1 MPLTLVVSG
10 ASFSTRLPH
19 KLFCL
24 LFSTSVL
31 ECLTCAVLCS
41 TSLIFLDAYQ
51 GPLQWQTSYNLVAL
65 RHISFA
71 VDKHWSSNQ
80 LAVWEPVR
88 AQHDTLKVR
97 CIETEDPY
105 YSNCLFCQ
113 RQVCCESTCMHAH
126 ANLTCTLPALCRGY
140 IAVCMYWA
148 MLLLTSLSAL
158 QARQKT
164 SLPASAYNL
173 ITYLAYVYYPPLYIA
188 GPICTFNSFAS
199 QLRVPMRLQHKYVS
213 FPV

>member
-1 MPLTLVVSG
+1 MVAPLAVSG
-10 ASFSTRLPH
+10 KLCVPLKSLLPSACLVSSAIVKRASDAINIGPYLVASFSTRLPH

-31 ECLTCAVLCS
+31 ECLTYAVLRS
-41 TSLIFLDAYQ
+41 ISLIFLDAYQ

-126 ANLTCTLPALCRGY
+126 AKWTCTLSALCRGY
-140 IAVCMYWA
+140 IAVCMYWECC
-148 MLLLTSLSAL
+148 S
-158 QARQKT
+158 
-164 SLPASAYNL
+164 
-173 ITYLAYVYYPPLYIA
+173 
-188 GPICTFNSFAS
+188 
-199 QLRVPMRLQHKYVS
+199 
-213 FPV
+213 